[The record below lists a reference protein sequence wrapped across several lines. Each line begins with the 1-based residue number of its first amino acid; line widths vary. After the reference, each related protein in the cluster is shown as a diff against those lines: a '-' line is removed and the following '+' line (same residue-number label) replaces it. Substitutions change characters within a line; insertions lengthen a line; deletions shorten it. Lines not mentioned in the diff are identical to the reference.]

1 MPSQIDKEI
10 GMLKLTT
17 HPCAML
23 ISRQRNARWI
33 VSMMECINHLLKL
46 KKVGMAML
54 GVAECQSIVLLLIFI
69 VGTMAFLIVNW
80 Q

>member
-10 GMLKLTT
+10 GMLKLAT

-33 VSMMECINHLLKL
+33 VSMMECIDHLLKL
-46 KKVGMAML
+46 KKVGMAMQ
-54 GVAECQSIVLLLIFI
+54 CQSIVLLLIFI